1 MKQKFTFS
9 SKTFKQSL
17 LSIDE
22 YFYLTAPKVGTFA
35 AFDDFECIFSC
46 LRNPSCW
53 SINLAVAKKRDA
65 KIWCEL
71 LSSHKHRFPEEFRQN
86 STSRHISIMVGLFP
100 THNIKIQCS
109 LISVNLSSLSL
120 NISGR
125 KDEEVTRIYSIDKS
139 GLYKFFSS
147 SFGSLHVF
155 PPHAITVV
163 AV

>member
-71 LSSHKHRFPEEFRQN
+71 LSSHKHRFPEEFREN
-86 STSRHISIMVGLFP
+86 STSHHISIMVGLFP
-100 THNIKIQCS
+100 THNKIQFS
-109 LISVNLSSLSL
+109 LISMNLSSLSL

-125 KDEEVTRIYSIDKS
+125 KGEEVTRIYSIDECGMCKCCA
-139 GLYKFFSS
+139 S

>member
-53 SINLAVAKKRDA
+53 SINLAAAKNCDA

-71 LSSHKHRFPEEFRQN
+71 LSSHKHRFPEEFREN
-86 STSRHISIMVGLFP
+86 STSHHISIMVGLFP
-100 THNIKIQCS
+100 THNKIQCS
-109 LISVNLSSLSL
+109 LISMNLSSLSL

-125 KDEEVTRIYSIDKS
+125 KGEEVTRIYSIDES
-139 GLYKFFSS
+139 G
-147 SFGSLHVF
+147 V
-155 PPHAITVV
+155 
-163 AV
+163 

>member
-46 LRNPSCW
+46 MRNPSCW

-71 LSSHKHRFPEEFRQN
+71 LSSHKHRFPEEFREN

-100 THNIKIQCS
+100 THNIIIQCS
-109 LISVNLSSLSL
+109 LISMNLSSLSL
-120 NISGR
+120 NISAR
-125 KDEEVTRIYSIDKS
+125 KGEEVTRIYSIDECGMCKCCA
-139 GLYKFFSS
+139 S

>member
-1 MKQKFTFS
+1 MKRKFTFS

-35 AFDDFECIFSC
+35 AFDDFEYIFSC

-53 SINLAVAKKRDA
+53 SINLVVAKKRDA

-71 LSSHKHRFPEEFRQN
+71 LPSHKHRFPEEFREN
-86 STSRHISIMVGLFP
+86 RTSHHISIMVGLFP
-100 THNIKIQCS
+100 THTNIIQCN
-109 LISVNLSSLSL
+109 LISMSLSSLSL

-125 KDEEVTRIYSIDKS
+125 KGEEMTRIYSIDES
-139 GLYKFFSS
+139 G
-147 SFGSLHVF
+147 V
-155 PPHAITVV
+155 
-163 AV
+163 